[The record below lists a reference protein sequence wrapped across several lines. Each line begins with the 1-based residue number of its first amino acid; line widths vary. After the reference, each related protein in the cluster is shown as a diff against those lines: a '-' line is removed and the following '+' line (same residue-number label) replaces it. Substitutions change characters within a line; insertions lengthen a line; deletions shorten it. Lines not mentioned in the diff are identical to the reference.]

1 MSTSQNE
8 SLTATHRRLSLTTPI
23 TFMPTVIEEQDSDN
37 AEQDDRAG
45 ASDVSQTMYLAF
57 ETPIDIPTEATDIAP
72 TSDPTDLA
80 ALVQAQSLE
89 LAANRA
95 ELARQKREQEDLQ
108 RAVRL
113 RDGWLQDLRSELKLS
128 QEDRRVL
135 TAQLSDAQAN
145 LRKLD
150 ARVGEQDAKLKQL
163 EADAAERMGKTIF
176 ASERVS
182 PIAPPPSEAIALE
195 NPSKLLPLDG
205 DTTPIRLDR
214 KVMTVG
220 RTRDNHVFVHS
231 QLVSR
236 DHARIIVS
244 EENVVVFDIGSAN
257 GCFVNDEQ
265 IRRRTLAD
273 GDIVRFADRGY
284 RFCA

>member
-1 MSTSQNE
+1 M
-8 SLTATHRRLSLTTPI
+8 
-23 TFMPTVIEEQDSDN
+23 
-37 AEQDDRAG
+37 
-45 ASDVSQTMYLAF
+45 
-57 ETPIDIPTEATDIAP
+57 
-72 TSDPTDLA
+72 A

-95 ELARQKREQEDLQ
+95 EIARQQRAQDDLQ

-135 TAQLSDAQAN
+135 TAQLSEAQAN
-145 LRKLD
+145 IRRLE
-150 ARVGEQDAKLKQL
+150 AQAHEQDAKVKQL

-182 PIAPPPSEAIALE
+182 PIAPAPSEAIALE

-205 DTTPIRLDR
+205 DTTPIVLDR

-273 GDIVRFADRGY
+273 GDIVRFADRRY

>member
-1 MSTSQNE
+1 MSSSQNE

-23 TFMPTVIEEQDSDN
+23 NFLPSAIEQQDSSS
-37 AEQDDRAG
+37 AEQDDAAD
-45 ASDVSQTMYLAF
+45 ASDVSRTMYLAF
-57 ETPIDIPTEATDIAP
+57 ETPIDIPTEATDLASI
-72 TSDPTDLA
+72 SDPSDLA
-80 ALVQAQSLE
+80 ALVQTQSLE

-95 ELARQKREQEDLQ
+95 EIARQQREHEDLQ
-108 RAVRL
+108 RALRL
-113 RDGWLQDLRSELKLS
+113 RDGWLHDLRAELKLS

-135 TAQLSDAQAN
+135 TAQLSDAQAS
-145 LRKLD
+145 LRKLE
-150 ARVGEQDAKLKQL
+150 ARAREQDAKIKQL
-163 EADAAERMGKTIF
+163 EADAADRMGKTIF

-182 PIAPPPSEAIALE
+182 PIAPAPSEPIALE
-195 NPSKLLPLDG
+195 NPAKLLPLDG
-205 DTTPIRLDR
+205 DTTPIMLDR
-214 KVMTVG
+214 KVMSVG
-220 RTRDNHVFVHS
+220 RTRENHVFVQS